1 MKSSIQFSTI
11 RSWLYITFLMVLFCL
26 SGCSKVGSVIP
37 VDQRMEISEAG
48 QVNEIYN
55 YRGLTVMYTYILQN
69 GNLQLSGRTSIPGRV
84 DSFDLRVLFL
94 DSSGKVLE
102 QKLLYSIGYR
112 QGWWKGG
119 PFFTKTFQVPPETAG
134 LSFTYSFTPHRG
146 RR

>member
-1 MKSSIQFSTI
+1 MKSNIQFSTI
-11 RSWLYITFLMVLFCL
+11 RSWLYITLLMVLFCL

-37 VDQRMEISEAG
+37 VDQRMELSEAG
-48 QVNEIYN
+48 QIDETY
-55 YRGLTVMYTYILQN
+55 YFRGLTVRYSYVLQN
-69 GNLQLSGRTSIPGRV
+69 ESLQISGRTSIPGRV

-94 DSSGKVLE
+94 DSSGKVLQ
-102 QKLLYSIGYR
+102 QKLLYSLGYR

-119 PFFTKTFQVPPETAG
+119 PFFAKTFQVPPGTTG

>member
-1 MKSSIQFSTI
+1 MKSKIQFLTMK
-11 RSWLYITFLMVLFCL
+11 SWLCIALFILMFCL
-26 SGCSKVGSVIP
+26 SGCTMVGRVIP
-37 VDQRMEISEAG
+37 VDQRMELSEAG

-55 YRGLTVMYTYILQN
+55 YRGLTVMYTYALQG

-94 DSSGKVLE
+94 DSSGKVLQ

-119 PFFTKTFQVPPETAG
+119 PFFTKTFQVPPGTTG